1 MDHRDVETNFTP
13 NSLFHCL
20 SHLGTAIIHAH
31 FASLVSYIYSSA
43 SHLLFLSF
51 PLPPS
56 FSSSY
61 LHSHLFFLDWLV
73 RQSIQQQSWSQ
84 FFTSSHLHPILVG
97 GLLILIPL
105 LLPHT
110 IIITMTSPAEQIFL
124 FGAVEPEP
132 PTDLAKLFIIDLTAE
147 SGLVVG
153 VMVLLT
159 LIFGFWDS
167 FNHLFWWIYK
177 KIFFPILKLIY
188 GIIWF
193 TIQLSMVRS
202 LYELHLVL
210 DWAKGS
216 VKIPRNTLAGRII
229 KTIWDWYFPSNKPLH
244 SISRVLPTI
253 IFFAI
258 MYKSSIR
265 PAYWYLSGFITG
277 FRYSDFVQTMY
288 CMDSIERLRQGRRM
302 SVLRALQTHYCL
314 GQEDA
319 AGIRADLEAR
329 FVFNDLIES
338 EIKNRL
344 ILAWTGVFLVVLAIV
359 ILAAHAFTQTPLY
372 NRAIRI
378 FSSNPPIIQ
387 RERDLHTLVSAYDEQ
402 IANIKYLLLTK
413 NAELSSANKKLLEQ
427 HRQIQDGERL
437 LQKYHRKVK
446 EDKIEIEKLSSR
458 PAVTVTPWC
467 SCQWT
472 VIPQLRQE
480 IASRDSDLSILRY
493 KLHESEEQESEKTSL
508 EIRRQEVN
516 IETLKDRLQQK
527 DVELEALME
536 DFNEQGTCFDVR
548 EKSLN
553 DRIAMLEQ
561 QLESQGKTPFDATEK
576 SLNDHISQLEQ
587 QLSDTKAGFNQQ
599 NSSFQTR
606 EKSLQD
612 YITQLEQQLSESKEG
627 LNEQNHSFQTREK
640 SLQDHITQLE
650 QQLSEAKEG
659 FNKQTDSF
667 QAREKTLQDH
677 VAQLEQQLAAS
688 KPDSFDAKEQAL
700 QDQIAQL
707 EQHLSSSKDTIDQ
720 RDSALQAREK
730 SLQDHITQ
738 LEQKLSDSKDSS
750 SAQEKALRDQIAQ
763 LEQQLSASRNDI
775 DQHDSASQAS
785 EQALK
790 DRITELEQELSQS
803 KEQIETMFEAEI
815 SSFSEL
821 LTCQV
826 NIRMLEKR
834 LEEAESQPTESSDA
848 RCQEL
853 VVREQHLNRENE
865 ELVGQVVELG
875 LLNQKLD
882 QQNKGLTRQH
892 QELISNVQ
900 RITAERD
907 TVVEQCK
914 EIEAKY
920 NDLMVERG
928 ALVAQYQEL
937 QQRCNFL
944 EAQHHN
950 AMVQHEHL
958 SGETNGLNRQHEDL
972 IARHQAQTAENQ
984 RLVAENQALT
994 SRCSELESRSCS
1006 PEARSPSFAAQQER
1020 DEALGKALYLQQE
1033 LENTKS
1039 TAERLINE
1047 ANEALNESRETA
1059 AKMQQS
1065 MQQSIHDIK
1074 SACDSTLEQQR
1085 ARASEA
1091 ELQVIQLT
1099 EEVNDLQLRIGMAM
1113 RDAQRKHEEAT
1124 QAQQAIQVLENRL
1137 SKWENRDGAQE
1148 IMKRQT
1154 GHIGSISTALEQA
1167 KLTVAQ
1173 KDLEIENLRRAMAKL
1188 QNQPQTPSSDQ
1199 EALLHEQVRRLR
1211 VALETEK
1218 RARSEDM
1225 IQTGKQIRQLTDE
1238 NRKLTVSLSNIRAA
1252 QGSRLSPRKG
1262 V

>member
-1 MDHRDVETNFTP
+1 
-13 NSLFHCL
+13 
-20 SHLGTAIIHAH
+20 
-31 FASLVSYIYSSA
+31 
-43 SHLLFLSF
+43 
-51 PLPPS
+51 
-56 FSSSY
+56 
-61 LHSHLFFLDWLV
+61 
-73 RQSIQQQSWSQ
+73 
-84 FFTSSHLHPILVG
+84 
-97 GLLILIPL
+97 
-105 LLPHT
+105 
-110 IIITMTSPAEQIFL
+110 MTSPAEQIFL

-167 FNHLFWWIYK
+167 FNHLLWWIYK
-177 KIFFPILKLIY
+177 KIFFPIMKLLY
-188 GIIWF
+188 GITWF

-202 LYELHLVL
+202 LHELHLVL
-210 DWAKGS
+210 DWAQSS
-216 VKIPRNTLAGRII
+216 VKIPRNTRAGRII

-244 SISRVLPTI
+244 SISRILPTT
-253 IFFAI
+253 IFFTI

-265 PAYWYLSGFITG
+265 PAYWYLSGFVAG

-288 CMDSIERLRQGRRM
+288 CMDSIERLRQGQRM
-302 SVLRALQTHYCL
+302 SVLRLLQAHYCL

-319 AGIRADLEAR
+319 AGIRADFEAR

-344 ILAWTGVFLVVLAIV
+344 ILAWTGVFLVVLALV

-387 RERDLHTLVSAYDEQ
+387 RERDLHTLISAYDEQ

-427 HRQIQDGERL
+427 HKQIQNGERL

-446 EDKIEIEKLSSR
+446 EDRIEIEKLSSR

-493 KLHESEEQESEKTSL
+493 KLHESEERESEKTSL
-508 EIRRQEVN
+508 EIRRQEAN
-516 IETLKDRLQQK
+516 IEKLKDRLQQK

-536 DFNEQGTCFDVR
+536 DFNEQGTCFDLR

-553 DRIAMLEQ
+553 DRIVMLER
-561 QLESQGKTPFDATEK
+561 QLESQGKTPFDVTEK
-576 SLNDHISQLEQ
+576 SLKDSIARLEHQLSETKDEVDEKSASFNLTEASLKDHISQLEQ
-587 QLSDTKAGFNQQ
+587 QLSDTKAGFNEQ

-650 QQLSEAKEG
+650 QQLSESKEG
-659 FNKQTDSF
+659 FNMQTDSF
-667 QAREKTLQDH
+667 QTREKSLQDH
-677 VAQLEQQLAAS
+677 VAQLEEQLAES
-688 KPDSFDAKEQAL
+688 KPDSLDAKEQAQAL

-707 EQHLSSSKDTIDQ
+707 EQQLSSSKDAIDQ

-738 LEQKLSDSKDSS
+738 LEQKLTDSKNSS
-750 SAQEKALRDQIAQ
+750 DAQEKALRDQIAQ
-763 LEQQLSASRNDI
+763 LEQQLSGSRNDI
-775 DQHDSASQAS
+775 DQQDSAEQAS

-892 QELISNVQ
+892 QELISNVHK
-900 RITAERD
+900 ITAERD
-907 TVVEQCK
+907 TVVGQCK
-914 EIEAKY
+914 DLEAKY
-920 NDLMVERG
+920 NDLTTERG

-944 EAQHHN
+944 EAQHYN

-958 SGETNGLNRQHEDL
+958 SGETNGLSRQHEDL
-972 IARHQAQTAENQ
+972 VARHQAQTAETQ
-984 RLVAENQALT
+984 RLVAENQALA

-1033 LENTKS
+1033 LEHTKS

-1074 SACDSTLEQQR
+1074 SACDSTIEQQR
-1085 ARASEA
+1085 ARAGEA

-1099 EEVNDLQLRIGMAM
+1099 EEVNDLQVRIGMAM

-1124 QAQQAIQVLENRL
+1124 QAQQTIQVLENRL

-1211 VALETEK
+1211 TALETEK

-1225 IQTGKQIRQLTDE
+1225 IQTGKQIRELTDE